1 MGAYYKAVC
10 VSRNETVD
18 TWLVDAGAKMMEH
31 SYIGG
36 DYLNLVLHNIEKG
49 AWKNEPLVWACD
61 YDDSTEFKKCYEGSN
76 EITFNDDTLETVKGQ
91 FMDNIIILNN
101 TKKEYIDLLEYQM
114 NYVFREEYITHPFS
128 LLTCAVNTSQGG
140 GDYYPENAD
149 RSRWAGDKFSI
160 IRDKHSIPFDYEN
173 ISNVCFSENEN
184 EFSARKDI
192 LRKESLAH
200 AGVQVASNEKIH
212 LDTLKSGAK
221 KGAVVSLLRSHD
233 VVELTFKKAD
243 GVSVMRNATLDVN
256 KRSTDYHDDKY
267 MFFYDLDSKSV
278 KKMVFDNFIEAKVA

>member
-10 VSRNETVD
+10 VSKNETISTWSVD
-18 TWLVDAGAKMMEH
+18 SGAKMMEH

-36 DYLNLVLHNIEKG
+36 NYLNLVLHNIEMG

-61 YDDSTEFKKCYEGSN
+61 YDDSTEFKACYEGSN
-76 EITFNDDTLETVKGQ
+76 EITFNDNTLETVKGQ

-173 ISNVCFSENEN
+173 ISHVCFSENEK
-184 EFSARKDI
+184 EFTARKDAM
-192 LRKESLAH
+192 RKEALSH
-200 AGVQVASNEKIH
+200 TKMTFTSNEK
-212 LDTLKSGAK
+212 LNWSNQVLK
-221 KGAVVSLLRSHD
+221 
-233 VVELTFKKAD
+233 
-243 GVSVMRNATLDVN
+243 
-256 KRSTDYHDDKY
+256 
-267 MFFYDLDSKSV
+267 
-278 KKMVFDNFIEAKVA
+278 IQ